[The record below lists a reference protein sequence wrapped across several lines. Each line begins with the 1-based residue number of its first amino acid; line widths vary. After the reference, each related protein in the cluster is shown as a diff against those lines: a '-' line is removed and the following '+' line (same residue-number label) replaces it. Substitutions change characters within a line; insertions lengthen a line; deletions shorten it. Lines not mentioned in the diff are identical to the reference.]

1 MRKPFIVAEI
11 SANHMGSLERALLL
25 IDLAKN
31 AGADAVKF
39 QTYQP
44 QTLAPDPEYVI
55 PSGPWA
61 GSKARDLYCQAQTPR
76 RWHQTLFAYARA
88 VGIEPFSTPFSPDDV
103 DFLEEFDCP
112 RYKIASFELV
122 DHELIRYAA
131 STRKPVILSAGM
143 ATYDEIAAAIEAAS
157 ASCEITLLKCTSGYP
172 APIREANLM
181 TLFEYIDRF
190 FPEVQMFGIS
200 DHTPGINVPIAAT
213 ALGADMIEKHMT
225 MRRDEG
231 GPDAAFSLE
240 PAEFTQMVAGCRD
253 AADAL
258 GERQCGPTESE
269 KTQLAFRGRTLKSRS
284 SAVAAEHGKNVN
296 EIKQ

>member
-122 DHELIRYAA
+122 DHELIQYAA
-131 STRKPVILSAGM
+131 RTGKPLVMSTGM
-143 ATYDEIAAAIEAAS
+143 ASMNEIGRAVIAAMDAGNANV
-157 ASCEITLLKCTSGYP
+157 TLLKCTSAYP
-172 APIREANLM
+172 AVPADAHLRTM
-181 TLFEYIDRF
+181 VDMHGRF
-190 FPEVQMFGIS
+190 ARPSGLS
-200 DHTPGINVPIAAT
+200 DHTLGIAVPVAAT
-213 ALGADMIEKHMT
+213 VMGAAMIEKHLT
-225 MRRDEG
+225 LRRDEG

-240 PAEFTQMVAGCRD
+240 PHEFAEMVKACRE
-253 AADAL
+253 AADAI
-258 GERQCGPTESE
+258 GEVLYGPTESE
-269 KTQLAFRGRTLKSRS
+269 QPQLAFRGRTLKSRS
-284 SAVAAEHGKNVN
+284 SAAAAEHGQKAN

>member
-131 STRKPVILSAGM
+131 RTGKPLIMSTGM
-143 ATYDEIAAAIEAAS
+143 AEFEDIKAAMWCAMNAGCCDLTI
-157 ASCEITLLKCTSGYP
+157 LKCTSGYP
-172 APIREANLM
+172 APVSEANLA
-181 TLFEYIDRF
+181 TLQDMAAAFRWD
-190 FPEVQMFGIS
+190 VGIS
-200 DHTPGINVPIAAT
+200 DHTLGIAVPVAAT
-213 ALGADMIEKHMT
+213 ALGASMIEKHLT
-225 MRRDEG
+225 LRRDEG
-231 GPDAAFSLE
+231 GPDASFSLE
-240 PAEFTQMVAGCRD
+240 PHEFAQMVSACRD
-253 AADAL
+253 AAEAI
-258 GERQCGPTESE
+258 GEVRYGPTESE
-269 KTQLAFRGRTLKSRS
+269 QPQLALRGRTLKSRS
-284 SAVAAEHGKNVN
+284 SAAAAEHG
-296 EIKQ
+296 